1 MEKCERCL
9 NGRSILSENGWSRHC
24 SLSYKKYSE
33 CQRGKKDHCVEVKRE
48 MRVLIDRDE
57 LKSAF
62 SSMVI
67 SGEEVIFDLD
77 DVLRIIDSQAVF
89 TMKEDDE

>member
-1 MEKCERCL
+1 M
-9 NGRSILSENGWSRHC
+9 
-24 SLSYKKYSE
+24 
-33 CQRGKKDHCVEVKRE
+33 KRE
-48 MRVLIDRDE
+48 MRALIDRDE

-62 SSMVI
+62 SRMVI

-89 TMKEDDE
+89 TMTEDDE